1 MAYRGNICSGLPNI
15 HLQIIRITFE
25 CLSLPLFRTFPGQ
38 CLLIQCLIDLCTCS
52 YGPMNVPSL
61 IFLIPQFLLRTR
73 TRMQSE
79 GLVGVSSTT
88 GLAMFPLATENGR
101 SQRRKWPKRKP
112 WNQVR
117 RYMYTL
123 QCTYSCVQFYV
134 SVCKC
139 TIMCA
144 HACVHARVCD
154 LLICL
159 SVLCVPVAT
168 VELRGISNLWIN
180 VWV

>member
-1 MAYRGNICSGLPNI
+1 MLCTGVFVTSVNFKENKLTCVDQYNFILAVCFVAYRGNICSGLPNI

-112 WNQVR
+112 
-117 RYMYTL
+117 
-123 QCTYSCVQFYV
+123 
-134 SVCKC
+134 
-139 TIMCA
+139 
-144 HACVHARVCD
+144 
-154 LLICL
+154 
-159 SVLCVPVAT
+159 
-168 VELRGISNLWIN
+168 
-180 VWV
+180 